1 MLTAITDSA
10 RFSALE
16 FTNLYYLI
24 TSKLG
29 LGENANGAIMVI
41 SVLLCMV
48 IPYLLGSINPA
59 IIFSKLFYHDDVRSH
74 GSGNAGTTN
83 ILRTYGKKM
92 AALTFVCDFLKA
104 AISVGIGTLIFY
116 KNVGG
121 AIAGLFVI
129 LGHMFPVYYKFK
141 GGKGVACSVAVV
153 MILEPI
159 TFACLFVIF
168 AIIVIG
174 TKYVSLASCMA
185 IGLFPVIVSAFE
197 NIYITAFGHDLG
209 LIPAVAVIIALL
221 VIFMHRANLKR
232 LYEGKESKISL
243 GKKKTDEQMREE
255 AKKSKKAKKQTED
268 IPVDGKKYSDDDFV
282 MCECGRVIPRIRE
295 KCLYCGKK
303 NDFYSVAAENNEKG
317 KNKKK

>member
-1 MLTAITDSA
+1 MMFTAMGTMST
-10 RFSALE
+10 SALE
-16 FTNLYYLI
+16 LKTLNYLI
-24 TSKLG
+24 TSKLEDG
-29 LGENANGAIMVI
+29 SALRGVVTVALIAV
-41 SVLLCMV
+41 CMI

-59 IIFSKLFYHDDVRSH
+59 IIFSKLFYHDDVRTH

-92 AALTFVCDFLKA
+92 AILTFGCDFLKA
-104 AISVGIGTLIFY
+104 AISVILGSFIYGKVI
-116 KNVGG
+116 GG

-129 LGHMFPVYYKFK
+129 VGHMFPIYYRFK

-159 TFACLFVIF
+159 TFVCLFVIF

-174 TKYVSLASCMA
+174 TRYVSLASCMA

-197 NIYITAFGHDLG
+197 NIYVTVFEHDLG
-209 LIPAVAVIIALL
+209 LIPAVAVIIAVL

-243 GKKKTDEQMREE
+243 GKKKTDDEMREA
-255 AKKSKKAKKQTED
+255 AKKSKKKKKQATDAGED
-268 IPVDGKKYSDDDFV
+268 NHYSDDDFV
-282 MCECGRVIPRIRE
+282 MCECGRVIPKSRE
-295 KCLYCGKK
+295 ICVYCGKR
-303 NDFYSVAAENNEKG
+303 NQYYIASSANNGKG
-317 KNKKK
+317 KSKKK